1 MIQSRVNSGGL
12 VDRFAKDAGN
22 LSIEIVD
29 VASNI
34 EDVTEKVA
42 RQVEAFNALLQ
53 SAGSVNESNRRIAET
68 AENAK
73 KLSADAVAETE
84 SSRSRVE
91 SSLSEIRE
99 LLDAVARIESRLSGL
114 QEAVTPIATIAAGIE
129 AIAKQ
134 TNLLALNA
142 TIEAARAG
150 EAGKGF
156 AVVAGEVKVLAQQ
169 TSNATAEIHASVG
182 ELTRQAGTLVEEGAA
197 ATKRAK
203 SVREGTA
210 SIGEVMSSVGEAMN
224 RMGEGTSDIASGA
237 AEIESLCGGFVNTLG
252 DMAAGVE
259 ESGSTLTEARDRINR
274 LIDVTEGL
282 ISISASA
289 EDNTLDRPFVE
300 KVQET
305 ANTISRL
312 FEEAVDTG
320 EISLEGLMDRSYQPI
335 VNTDPEQCM
344 ARFTDLTD
352 RLLPPIQEPLLDF
365 DERVVFCA
373 AIDENGY
380 LPTHNK
386 KFGQPQSDDPVWN
399 AAHCRSRRIFDDR
412 VGLRAGRNTE
422 AFLLQTYRRDMG
434 GGKFVIMNDVSAP
447 ITVKGKHWGAVR
459 LAYKV

>member
-1 MIQSRVNSGGL
+1 MARSSDNPESL

-29 VASNI
+29 VASNV
-34 EDVTEKVA
+34 EDVTAKVT

-73 KLSADAVAETE
+73 RLSADAVAETE
-84 SSRSRVE
+84 SSRTRVE
-91 SSLSEIRE
+91 SSLSEIRALVE
-99 LLDAVARIESRLSGL
+99 DVTRIESRLNGL
-114 QEAVTPIATIAAGIE
+114 QEAVVPIATIAAGIE

-150 EAGKGF
+150 AAGKGF

-169 TSNATAEIHASVG
+169 TSNATAEIHASVDQ
-182 ELTRQAGTLVEEGAA
+182 LTRQAEALLEHGAA
-197 ATKRAK
+197 TTKRAEV
-203 SVREGTA
+203 VREGTA

-224 RMGEGTSDIASGA
+224 SMGEGTSDIASGTV
-237 AEIESLCGGFVNTLG
+237 EIESLCGGFVNTLG
-252 DMAAGVE
+252 DMAVGVE
-259 ESGSTLTEARDRINR
+259 EAGMTLAEARDRINR

-282 ISISASA
+282 ISISACA
-289 EDNTLDRPFVE
+289 EENTLDRPFVE

-305 ANTISRL
+305 AKRIGL
-312 FEEAVDTG
+312 MFEEAVDTG
-320 EISLEGLMDRSYQPI
+320 EISLNDLMDRKYQPI
-335 VNTDPEQCM
+335 ADTDPEQSM
-344 ARFTDLTD
+344 AKFTDLTD
-352 RLLPPIQEPLLDF
+352 RLLPSIQEPLLDF
-365 DERVVFCA
+365 DDRVVFCV
-373 AIDENGY
+373 AIDDNGY

-459 LAYKV
+459 FAYKV